1 MKVLVMGG
9 TQFNGLAL
17 VRELC
22 HTGHDVTILNR
33 GKTAANLPGVR
44 RLYADRTDAGQLR
57 TAVGHAEFDYVYDI
71 SAYQPEDVQSMVD
84 LLRGRVGHYIF
95 ASSTVIYAAANVL
108 PITEDHPVDRG
119 ENQWAYGIN
128 KLACEDILVREYRQH
143 GFPATIVYFSMVF
156 GPHNLIPDREQRMFV
171 RLFRGRPVLIPG
183 DGTTLGQIG
192 HVYDEARALRLM
204 MQNTKTFGRRYNLT
218 GADVYTDE
226 GYVDT
231 FAEVLGVH
239 ARKVFVPAEIMND
252 LYAMRIPFGGE
263 SFVAKVDAANAA
275 RVLGGDNRM
284 AQLFQLQKIMQ
295 RCAPNIHGWNRNLFF
310 SIDRLKRDVGWE
322 PHFTFRGAVEQTW
335 EWMRAERLHE
345 TLNFDFEIEDEL
357 IKRVGVT
364 N

>member
-1 MKVLVMGG
+1 M
-9 TQFNGLAL
+9 
-17 VRELC
+17 
-22 HTGHDVTILNR
+22 TILNR
-33 GKTAANLPGVR
+33 GKTAANLPAGVR
-44 RLYADRTDAGQLR
+44 RLYADHTDSGQLR
-57 TAVGHAEFDYVYDI
+57 TALGHAEFDYVYDI

-84 LLRGRVGHYIF
+84 LLRGRVGHYVF

-108 PITEDHPVDRG
+108 PITEEHSVDRG
-119 ENQWAYGIN
+119 ENQWAYAIN

-143 GFPATIVYFSMVF
+143 GFPATIVCFSMVF

-171 RLFRGRPVLIPG
+171 RLFHGRPALIPG

-192 HVYDEARALRLM
+192 HVYDEARALRMM

-231 FAEVLGVH
+231 FAEVLGVQ

-252 LYAMRIPFGGE
+252 LYTLRMPFGE
-263 SFVAKVDAANAA
+263 SSMEKVPDAA
-275 RVLGGDNRM
+275 LGGYTRM

-295 RCAPNIHGWNRNLFF
+295 RCAPNIHGWNRNVFF
-310 SIDRLKRDVGWE
+310 SIERLKRDVGWE
-322 PHFTFRGAVEQTW
+322 PHFTFRSAVEQTW

-345 TLNFDFEIEDEL
+345 TLNFDFEIEDDL
-357 IKRVGVT
+357 IKRLGVT